1 LEINLSIHS
10 TMLKFEQFNEASG
23 LSFEQPI
30 DIYKKQKNLDIYN
43 APKEFV
49 DIAEAEG
56 KLLYE
61 MRLNLKSSGIE
72 DISVIRAA
80 IRIDIEIQEFDEKND
95 EDTFHNKSV
104 EWNPAPYSMDVEF
117 GSFPLYLQNIE
128 IDMKKS
134 EDPEKWKVTLKFGG
148 FND

>member
-1 LEINLSIHS
+1 
-10 TMLKFEQFNEASG
+10 MLKFNEASG

-30 DIYKKQKNLDIYN
+30 DVYKKQKNLDIYN
-43 APKEFV
+43 APKEFG

-72 DISVIRAA
+72 DISVVRAA
-80 IRIDIEIQEFDEKND
+80 ISLDIEIQEFDEKND
-95 EDTFHNKSV
+95 EDTFRNKSV
-104 EWNPAPYSMDVEF
+104 EWNPTLYSMNIEF
-117 GSFPLYLQNIE
+117 GSFPLYLQNME

-134 EDPEKWKVTLKFGG
+134 EDPEEWKVSLKFGG
-148 FND
+148 FDD

>member
-1 LEINLSIHS
+1 
-10 TMLKFEQFNEASG
+10 MLKFEQFNEASG

-30 DIYKKQKNLDIYN
+30 DVYKKQKNLDIYN
-43 APKEFV
+43 APKEFG

-72 DISVIRAA
+72 DISVVRAA
-80 IRIDIEIQEFDEKND
+80 ISLDIEIQEFDEKND
-95 EDTFHNKSV
+95 EDTFRNKSV
-104 EWNPAPYSMDVEF
+104 EWNPTPYSMNIEF
-117 GSFPLYLQNIE
+117 GSFPLYLQNME

-134 EDPEKWKVTLKFGG
+134 EDPEEWKVSLKFGG
-148 FND
+148 FDD